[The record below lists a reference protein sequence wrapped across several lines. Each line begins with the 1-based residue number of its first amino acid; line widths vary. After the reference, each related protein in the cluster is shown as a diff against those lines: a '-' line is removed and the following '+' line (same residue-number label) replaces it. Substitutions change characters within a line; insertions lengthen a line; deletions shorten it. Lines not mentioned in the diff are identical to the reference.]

1 MSGGQRLDK
10 WLFFARFAKTRSLAA
25 LWCEQGGVSLNGQPG
40 AKPGHG
46 LKEGDVLIIPRGQ
59 GLMAV
64 RVLGLGTRRGPAS
77 EAGLLYEILEER
89 K

>member
-1 MSGGQRLDK
+1 MSDGQRLDK

-25 LWCEQGGVSLNGQPG
+25 DWCDGGGVTVNGLPH
-40 AKPGHG
+40 AKPSR
-46 LKEGDVLIIPRGQ
+46 LLRRGDVLVLPKAG
-59 GLMAV
+59 GLQAV
-64 RVLGLGTRRGPAS
+64 RVLELGTRRGPAS